1 MLPMGYWFVSSLIN
15 DMATGECTPC
25 NWGIVSVPHLEGV
38 PAGSSFGN
46 LTGAMINAK
55 SENKDLAWEYI
66 SWLGGEEGSAA
77 TASTGTRPALAT
89 DSVVSVLA
97 SVEGFPADDNS
108 KAALKP
114 VFVGMEWPVV
124 EKVND
129 IKTIVNE
136 VHTQIMTRELTP
148 EEGVEEMN
156 ERVGDLFK

>member
-1 MLPMGYWFVSSLIN
+1 MRK
-15 DMATGECTPC
+15 A
-25 NWGIVSVPHLEGV
+25 
-38 PAGSSFGN
+38 
-46 LTGAMINAK
+46 
-55 SENKDLAWEYI
+55 
-66 SWLGGEEGSAA
+66 
-77 TASTGTRPALAT
+77 
-89 DSVVSVLA
+89 SVVSVLA

-124 EKVND
+124 DKVND
-129 IKTIVNE
+129 IKSIVNE